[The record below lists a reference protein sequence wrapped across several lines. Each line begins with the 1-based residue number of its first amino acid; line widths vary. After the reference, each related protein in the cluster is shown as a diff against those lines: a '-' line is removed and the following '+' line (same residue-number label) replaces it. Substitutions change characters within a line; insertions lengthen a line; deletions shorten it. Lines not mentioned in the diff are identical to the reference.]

1 MALKSNLQFEPR
13 LKNPQFLEGKKLRRP
28 QDDKRTKDEKS
39 MNVDRHFF
47 FLDLKKKPQLL
58 EETFKRHLARFC
70 TIKSLLFEWE
80 LQRFYWQ
87 YPRICRC

>member
-47 FLDLKKKPQLL
+47 FLDLKKKHN
-58 EETFKRHLARFC
+58 F
-70 TIKSLLFEWE
+70 
-80 LQRFYWQ
+80 
-87 YPRICRC
+87 

>member
-39 MNVDRHFF
+39 MKFDRHFF
-47 FLDLKKKPQLL
+47 FLDLKKTQLL
-58 EETFKRHLARFC
+58 EEAFKRHLARFC
-70 TIKSLLFEWE
+70 TIKSL
-80 LQRFYWQ
+80 
-87 YPRICRC
+87 

>member
-47 FLDLKKKPQLL
+47 FLDLKKTNT
-58 EETFKRHLARFC
+58 TFRRNF
-70 TIKSLLFEWE
+70 
-80 LQRFYWQ
+80 
-87 YPRICRC
+87 